1 MIANNNNSNTP
12 RSFPEACQGARQRIG
27 LGRKPFQPSNLTR
40 SLSSSTTE
48 FSRLAYKTEFIDDD
62 HHHQIVR
69 RLYIVLT
76 LTREYMGFA
85 LTGGGT
91 LHQGT
96 FASSSSSDVHH
107 APYPVTITEG
117 FLCDNG
123 DFYWIEA
130 IISKEQ
136 EKVANGEVALLSRK
150 CLVQG
155 NFYKDMSKPVQA
167 TRVSEGTL
175 STTTCYETSFASFQ
189 QVKLFSKIWNKKL
202 KAKKPT
208 SHRATEDVTVVV
220 QVDKTNPTD
229 SWGVAMTQASAG
241 GPVIISKLR
250 PGTPLGDVPHLALGM
265 AVAFIQDQPI
275 VTLHQAIELVRAAT
289 QSLKIVAIAD
299 PEKFYPLLMEEGGL
313 TTISF
318 HKTNADDRTGL
329 IFATKPTPNQST
341 ALFVERVREDSLAS
355 TAGVMAGMQVL
366 SINQFNRLST
376 VEYAIQRMRNLT
388 GPITI
393 LVLSRPCAMDPYFQ
407 YKKSDLVGNTLAAA
421 EIAFQVGSF
430 FSILGA

>member
-40 SLSSSTTE
+40 SLSSSSSTE
-48 FSRLAYKTEFIDDD
+48 FSRLAYKTEFIDD
-62 HHHQIVR
+62 HHIVR

-76 LTREYMGFA
+76 LTREYMGFS

-96 FASSSSSDVHH
+96 FALSSSDLHH

-123 DFYWIEA
+123 DFYWIED
-130 IISKEQ
+130 IKTKEQ
-136 EKVANGEVALLSRK
+136 EKMANGEVALLSRK

-250 PGTPLGDVPHLALGM
+250 PGTPLGDVPHLELGM

-275 VTLHQAIELVRAAT
+275 VTLHQAIELLRATT

-318 HKTNADDRTGL
+318 HKNSADDRTGL
-329 IFATKPTPNQST
+329 IFATKPTPNQTS

-355 TAGVMAGMQVL
+355 TAGAMAGMQVL

-376 VEYAIQRMRNLT
+376 VEHVIQRIRNLT
-388 GPITI
+388 GPVAL

-407 YKKSDLVGNTLAAA
+407 HKKSNLVGTSLAAA

-430 FSILGA
+430 FSFLG